1 MRNRYGR
8 AGDGS
13 IRIFGQDPAAPPTR
27 DVKPAAM
34 LLQENRASMKWS
46 GWKLAGGL
54 LVLTTVIGFAEATQ
68 VYLGIGAQ
76 GRTISYRDALAST
89 MPSWFMLALLLPIAI
104 WLARQFRLD
113 ERGWRRALPIH
124 LAASVLFSLVHLG
137 LSSWISDY
145 LLMSQPVAV
154 PFLRN
159 ITRIFTLFFVLDTL
173 FYWAMIGG
181 FYAFDYGR
189 RYREEER
196 SATQFAL
203 KASRLETSLQRANLE
218 ALRMQLNPHFLFNTL
233 NTISVLAMKGERQP
247 VVRMINRLSDLLRL
261 SLENNRQT
269 MTLGEEVD
277 FLQRY
282 LEIEQVRFRDRLSV
296 RVDVPETLLEAE
308 VPSLILQPIVEN
320 AVVHG
325 VSQQTEGGS
334 IEITGRRRDNRLVLV
349 VKDSGPGFRNGA
361 ARNGTGVGMSNTAAR
376 LEELYGSD
384 HVIRRENSAEGGATV
399 TIELPYR
406 VLPRDPQDEVEWTRS
421 AP

>member
-8 AGDGS
+8 AVDGS
-13 IRIFGQDPAAPPTR
+13 IRIFGQAPTTESSAG
-27 DVKPAAM
+27 VLA
-34 LLQENRASMKWS
+34 QENHTSIKWN
-46 GWKLAGGL
+46 GWKFSGGL
-54 LVLTTVIGFAEATQ
+54 LVLTTLISFAEATQ

-89 MPSWFMLALLLPIAI
+89 MPSWFILALLLPIAI
-104 WLARQFRLD
+104 WLARRFRLD
-113 ERGWRRALPIH
+113 EGGWRRALPIH
-124 LAASVLFSLVHLG
+124 LIASIVFTLVHLG
-137 LSSWISDY
+137 LASWISDY
-145 LLMSQPVAV
+145 LLMSEPVPV

-159 ITRIFTLFFVLDTL
+159 VTRIFTIFFVVDMLY
-173 FYWAMIGG
+173 YWAIIGG
-181 FYAFDYGR
+181 YYAIDYGR

-196 SATQFAL
+196 AATQLAL
-203 KASRLETSLQRANLE
+203 KASRLENSLSRANLE

-269 MTLGEEVD
+269 MSLGEEVD

-296 RVDVPETLLEAE
+296 RVDVPEDLLDAE

-325 VSQQTEGGS
+325 VSQQTEGGV
-334 IEITGRRRDNRLVLV
+334 IEITGRRNGEKLVLV
-349 VKDSGPGFRNGA
+349 VKDSGPGFRNGTG
-361 ARNGTGVGMSNTAAR
+361 RNRTGVGMSNTAAR

-384 HVIRRENSAEGGATV
+384 QVIRRENSAEGGATV
-399 TIELPYR
+399 TVELPYR
-406 VLPRDPQDEVEWTRS
+406 VLSRDPQDDVEWTRS
-421 AP
+421 AL